1 MPSKDD
7 IEKLILNHGRRLQK
21 LKEQKALYGRSVDP
35 SILIEIEDIELE
47 LDRLR
52 HEYTRLSQAEM
63 VSIQPEAEIKLLIAG
78 ELPGFNVE
86 KRQETIALLAAQL
99 NVPPNQVSILQAY
112 PSNSIYVHFALPA
125 EALDRF
131 IVAYE
136 ANAPFILE
144 LGVLDFQ
151 IIYRERPLIDLNE
164 IVDGLRNIETRI
176 EKLQTSLADS
186 LDIYQQDRLVEP
198 NGTNRN
204 HKKPSPEL
212 KIGDFAAI
220 NTGQTGRVIGLATLF
235 GQTYADIFIQPNG
248 PVQRIPLSDLRPLA
262 DPLATL
268 SGGQTIP
275 ASLFVARLAALQL
288 RAMLTQSG
296 VLSAANFRV
305 TPLPH
310 QVLAVDFVLN
320 QLRPRAL
327 LADEVGLG
335 KTIEAAMV
343 YEELKLRGQARRV
356 IIITPAGLT
365 PQWRDELA
373 QKFGENFIVYD
384 RTMITTLRQ
393 IHGQETNLWTLHD
406 QVITSLDFVKPQRL
420 RPELSERER
429 QRRDK
434 HNRRVFRDIV
444 EAGWDMAIF
453 DEAHKLSKQAD
464 GSETARYQVGEGL
477 AQAVP
482 IFLLLSATPHQGDP
496 ARFLHLLN
504 LVDPYG
510 FNEVTD
516 LRPDRISSIV
526 WRTRKRAVVDAQ
538 GRRLFK
544 QRLTDIYPVDRSG
557 LEHALE
563 RQLYD
568 EVTDYVRDNYNRA
581 MGRGDRAFG
590 FLMLLF
596 QRMVTSSTAAI
607 FDSLSKRLDKLLA
620 VQASLDREREAGKL
634 RNGDDSPLSKLTF
647 DEEAAADDDAQV
659 VLDDLL
665 RAPGVVNEVELQ
677 REIALLERLL
687 DLARQAKGGSDAKL
701 VALLNIIDEVC
712 RREGNP
718 QTKFLIFT
726 EFVATQQAITQT
738 LTNMGYQV
746 ETINGRQKL
755 EERIAARQSFADE
768 AQFLVSTDA
777 GGEGINLQFCH
788 VMVNYDLPWN
798 PMKLEQRIGR
808 LDRIGQSRDV
818 VVLNLLI
825 QDTVE
830 QRVREVLETKLDLI
844 RQQYGDD
851 KLADIL
857 STLQDEFHFDRLY
870 MDALLKRRAEAADLE
885 RLAQQIYQRARE
897 ILEQDE
903 LLLPQTQ
910 AEVEQYRQ
918 RLIEISQAQVKAMLG
933 GYLAAHGESLNEYSR
948 RPGVYYFDLPPV
960 QRTDDGKTRYSNV
973 VFDREQ
979 AVADDGLTY
988 LHLNHPAVQTILTH
1002 LADDRSQAAAQL
1014 RLKDLT
1020 GLGNL
1025 SGLPTGPFTWAIYRL
1040 RMTNHDDVNRQEL
1053 ISVVFDSTG
1062 QSQPRLAQ
1070 VLLNLTP
1077 DQVET
1082 AFIQHS
1088 TRFANIEPLTTLA
1101 EAQAANLFTETQL
1114 IHAEKLAQQQEK
1126 IQRYYQQQEIAVSQ
1140 IAIEN
1145 IRQAKLRELLD
1156 RRHKD
1161 LSALDR
1167 RRTLV
1172 PDLELVGVA
1181 VIGSI

>member
-1 MPSKDD
+1 MHSQEDVKR
-7 IEKLILNHGRRLQK
+7 LIHINSRRLQL
-21 LKEQKALYGRSVDP
+21 LKEQKAYKGVSVDP
-35 SILIEIEDIELE
+35 SVTMEIEDLEVELQQLEHQLEERAETKIVIGSKLPHFTPEELE
-47 LDRLR
+47 GKIAQIAAILSIPPTEISLLR
-52 HEYTRLSQAEM
+52 AYDG
-63 VSIQPEAEIKLLIAG
+63 SI
-78 ELPGFNVE
+78 
-86 KRQETIALLAAQL
+86 
-99 NVPPNQVSILQAY
+99 ILH
-112 PSNSIYVHFALPA
+112 VMMPA
-125 EALDRF
+125 EAADRLM
-131 IVAYE
+131 ALHE
-136 ANAPFILE
+136 ANDPAIQE
-144 LGVLDFQ
+144 LGIQDVQ
-151 IIYRERPLIDLNE
+151 IIRREFPEINAPDLFKQ
-164 IVDGLRNIETRI
+164 IEEVGARI
-176 EKLQTSLADS
+176 GNLERELADAPH
-186 LDIYQQDRLVEP
+186 DPAPITP
-198 NGTNRN
+198 IPTNGAS
-204 HKKPSPEL
+204 KKAAQAIA
-212 KIGDFAAI
+212 IGDTVQL
-220 NTGQTGRVIGLATLF
+220 NTGQTAEVIRLATLF
-235 GQTYADIFIQPNG
+235 GQSYADVFIQPNG
-248 PVQRIPLSDLRPLA
+248 PLQRLPLTDLRPLA
-262 DPLATL
+262 DPLAAL
-268 SGGQTIP
+268 SGGQTMP
-275 ASLFVARLAALQL
+275 ASLFAARLAALQL

-320 QLRPRAL
+320 QLRPRVL

-335 KTIEAAMV
+335 KTIEAAMI
-343 YEELKLRGQARRV
+343 YEELKLRGQAHRV

-384 RTMITTLRQ
+384 RTMVTALRQ

-420 RPELSERER
+420 RPGLSERER

-434 HNRRVFRDIV
+434 HNRRVFQDIV

-464 GSETARYQVGEGL
+464 GSETARYRVGEGL

-510 FNEVTD
+510 FNQVTD
-516 LRPDRISSIV
+516 LRPDRISSVI
-526 WRTRKRAVVDAQ
+526 WRTRKRAAVDAQ

-557 LEHALE
+557 PEHALE
-563 RQLYD
+563 QQLYD

-607 FDSLSKRLDKLLA
+607 FDSLSKRLDKLQAL
-620 VQASLDREREAGKL
+620 QASLGREREAGKL
-634 RNGDDSPLSKLTF
+634 RNGDDSPLSKLSF
-647 DEEAAADDDAQV
+647 DEEAAADDDTQA
-659 VLDDLL
+659 VLDDLMS
-665 RAPGVVNEVELQ
+665 APGAVNKVELQ

-701 VALLNIIDEVC
+701 VALLNIIDEVR
-712 RREGNP
+712 RRERNP

-738 LTNMGYQV
+738 LANMGYQV

-755 EERIAARQSFADE
+755 EERIAARQAFADK

-788 VMVNYDLPWN
+788 VMINYDLPWN

-830 QRVREVLETKLDLI
+830 QRVREVLEIKLDLI
-844 RQQYGDD
+844 RRQYGDD

-870 MDALLKRRAEAADLE
+870 MDALLKRQAEAAELE
-885 RLAQQIYQRARE
+885 RLAQQIYQRAQE
-897 ILEQDE
+897 ILDQDE

-918 RLIEISQAQVKAMLG
+918 RLVEVSQTRVKAMLA

-948 RPGVYYFDLPPV
+948 RSGIYYFDLPHV
-960 QRTDDGKTRYSNV
+960 QEIDGAKTRYSNV

-988 LHLNHPAVQTILTH
+988 LHLNHPAVQEILSH
-1002 LADDRSQAAAQL
+1002 LANGQDQAAAQL
-1014 RLKDLT
+1014 RLRPGTLPAALT
-1020 GLGNL
+1020 L
-1025 SGLPTGPFTWAIYRL
+1025 SPGPLAWAIYRL
-1040 RMTNHDDVNRQEL
+1040 RMTNHDDINRQEL
-1053 ISVVFDSTG
+1053 ISVIIDSTG

-1070 VLLNLTP
+1070 ALLNLTP

-1082 AFIQHS
+1082 AFIQAS
-1088 TRFANIEPLTTLA
+1088 TFNLQPLAALA
-1101 EAQAANLFTETQL
+1101 EAQAANIFTETQL
-1114 IHAEKLAQQQEK
+1114 THAEKLAQQREK

-1156 RRHKD
+1156 RRHAD

-1172 PDLELVGVA
+1172 PELELVGVA
-1181 VIGSI
+1181 VVEG